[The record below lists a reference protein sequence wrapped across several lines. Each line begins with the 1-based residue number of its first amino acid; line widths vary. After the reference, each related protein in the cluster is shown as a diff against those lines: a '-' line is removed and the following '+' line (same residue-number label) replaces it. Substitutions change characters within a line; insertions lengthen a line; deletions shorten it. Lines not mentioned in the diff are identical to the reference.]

1 MHGGASKILEW
12 AEQCPSNFYG
22 LSHAMHF
29 HCSGTWPKQSAAA
42 HQIASFIRGCGG
54 LAVFLMERTHTH
66 TSEQC
71 LLCGKEPRVT
81 SVNETVLLQHVTQL
95 SGVDLACQ

>member
-1 MHGGASKILEW
+1 MDFLT
-12 AEQCPSNFYG
+12 QCIS
-22 LSHAMHF
+22 
-29 HCSGTWPKQSAAA
+29 TAAA
-42 HQIASFIRGCGG
+42 HGQSSRPLLIR
-54 LAVFLMERTHTH
+54 LRLLFVVVVAVFLMERTHTH

-95 SGVDLACQ
+95 PGVDLAC